1 MTLDPSMKRRLAVVV
16 LGLLVL
22 AGCAGWLLVSQLL
35 GPDPA
40 DPTVDSQGQ
49 AVSAAAKT
57 WS

>member
-1 MTLDPSMKRRLAVVV
+1 MDPSMKRRLAVVV
-16 LGLLVL
+16 LGLLEL

-35 GPDPA
+35 GPAPA